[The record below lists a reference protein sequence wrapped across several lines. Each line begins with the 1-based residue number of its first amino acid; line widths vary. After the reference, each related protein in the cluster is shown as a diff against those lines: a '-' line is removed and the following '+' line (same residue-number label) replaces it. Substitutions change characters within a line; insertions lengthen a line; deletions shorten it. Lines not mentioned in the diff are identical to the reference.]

1 MISSVTFLIENDA
14 SFYDEHKVQTSRDIY
29 RLFVF
34 DYKFLCATESYPY
47 EAYIGLD
54 DDSTMFAKSC
64 SFHTRAAREEESKKA
79 EKGKLFNL
87 FYFFYFRQSHCLK
100 PTRLWVLYGYLH
112 LTAESKV
119 KSFFSPKKTFC
130 GHKIVMMKVHLYL

>member
-1 MISSVTFLIENDA
+1 MVSFVTFLIENDA
-14 SFYDEHKVQTSRDIY
+14 TFYNEHKVQTSRDIY

-34 DYKFLCATESYPY
+34 DYNFLCATESYPY

-64 SFHTRAAREEESKKA
+64 SFHKRAAREEESKKA

-87 FYFFYFRQSHCLK
+87 LFFPKNNHFHQSDSLFLKINRFTKK
-100 PTRLWVLYGYLH
+100 PTRLCVIYSCLC
-112 LTAESKV
+112 LTAG
-119 KSFFSPKKTFC
+119 T
-130 GHKIVMMKVHLYL
+130 